1 MHTFRFI
8 EEKNGN
14 KVYVDGEKL
23 EKEMKS
29 VLSNWQQRNCLRF
42 QRGKSEGCLLCV
54 VCASRTGREKA
65 FWALTQG
72 KYYARVVKEEDGVGE
87 GGVLRETGVLKHLTV
102 ENEFEHVG
110 VGLVPVV
117 RPIESPGAQA
127 MVCDVR
133 AKIAVDEVVRAMG
146 QQINIEMRWEVSDVD
161 PTAITLSWIY
171 TLGQQKDSMENEEE
185 EEDFHCHG
193 KNIIRRKRLSVWI
206 HNYMCTMINSDKPKM
221 SIKDGVGEMEK

>member
-1 MHTFRFI
+1 M
-8 EEKNGN
+8 EEKKRAPVLFYFNQRWGVN
-14 KVYVDGEKL
+14 EGEFSTAPMPQQKGEGRRAKTRRAGRRDGLAVEIDCKCLETQGASAGSSDGAAATTMPGLRLPTKGVGRKVWDSICG
-23 EKEMKS
+23 
-29 VLSNWQQRNCLRF
+29 
-42 QRGKSEGCLLCV
+42 

-146 QQINIEMRWEVSDVD
+146 Q
-161 PTAITLSWIY
+161 
-171 TLGQQKDSMENEEE
+171 
-185 EEDFHCHG
+185 
-193 KNIIRRKRLSVWI
+193 
-206 HNYMCTMINSDKPKM
+206 
-221 SIKDGVGEMEK
+221 